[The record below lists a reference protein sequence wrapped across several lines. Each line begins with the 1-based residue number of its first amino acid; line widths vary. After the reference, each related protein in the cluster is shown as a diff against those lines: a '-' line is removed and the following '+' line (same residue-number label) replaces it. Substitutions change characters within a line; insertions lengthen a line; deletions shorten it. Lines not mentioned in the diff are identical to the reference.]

1 MKAFLM
7 RKRPLRARARRAIPR
22 RGRYQSQ
29 ERAMMVVEPTK
40 LRRKAMKPVP
50 APTMRPARGRTSA
63 RTLRGL
69 KTRAVPTNL
78 TMNPTRRRS

>member
-1 MKAFLM
+1 M
-7 RKRPLRARARRAIPR
+7 RKRPPRARVSRAMPR

-29 ERAMMVVEPTK
+29 ERAMMVVALTA

-63 RTLRGL
+63 RTLRG
-69 KTRAVPTNL
+69 
-78 TMNPTRRRS
+78 

>member
-1 MKAFLM
+1 
-7 RKRPLRARARRAIPR
+7 
-22 RGRYQSQ
+22 
-29 ERAMMVVEPTK
+29 MMVVEPTK

-69 KTRAVPTNL
+69 KTRAVPTNM
-78 TMNPTRRRS
+78 TMNPTRRRSQAMKVFSDWAAANMASLDCTPLVMRAMLVP